1 MTSVTGA
8 DVTAPVL
15 RRRSRWEPV
24 RRTLRPG
31 RTRLGLS
38 VFLFLALVA
47 LVGPWI
53 APYSPNE
60 FVGIPFAQ
68 PDSTAWLGTD
78 GLGRDV
84 LSRFLSGG
92 RTVLGMSV
100 LATVAG
106 VGLGALVGVFAA
118 HAGGTVDGLL
128 MRLNDVLLAFPQII
142 FTLLIL
148 TVLGQRTWLIALTVG
163 LTHAPRTALVIR
175 AAAVQVAERDFVKA
189 AEAAGEPRWRIV
201 LTELLPNVS
210 SPLLVELGLRLTY
223 SIGLVA
229 AISFLGFGLQPPAAD
244 WGLMINENRIGL
256 TTQPWAVIAPVG
268 AIALLTIAVNLVT
281 DGLSR
286 SAIGIDRE
294 AQR

>member
-1 MTSVTGA
+1 MTTLSA
-8 DVTAPVL
+8 QPSSAVL
-15 RRRSRWEPV
+15 RSRSRLEPLS
-24 RRTLRPG
+24 RTLRPG
-31 RTRLGLS
+31 RTRLGLAIF
-38 VFLFLALVA
+38 VVLALLA
-47 LVGPWI
+47 LLGPWV
-53 APYSPNE
+53 APYSPSK
-60 FVGIPFAQ
+60 FVSMPFS
-68 PDSTAWLGTD
+68 PPNGSTWLGTD
-78 GLGRDV
+78 ALGRDV

-100 LATVAG
+100 VATLTG
-106 VGLGALVGVFAA
+106 VGLGAGVGLFAA
-118 HAGGTVDGLL
+118 YSRGVVDAAL

-142 FTLLIL
+142 FTLLVL

-163 LTHAPRTALVIR
+163 LTHAPRTAVVIR
-175 AAAVQVAERDFVKA
+175 SAAVQVTERDFIKA
-189 AEAAGEPRWRIV
+189 AEAAGEPRWRIL

-229 AISFLGFGLQPPAAD
+229 AVSFLGFGLQPPAAD

-256 TTQPWAVIAPVG
+256 TTQPWAVVAPVA
-268 AIALLTIAVNLVT
+268 AIALLTIAVNLIT

-294 AQR
+294 VAQ